1 VEGEDLAP
9 TVEAG
14 ATVAEVV
21 TIAEGVIT
29 VALLDVEMVT
39 AVHVRPAE
47 VAVAGT
53 GRSARSAT
61 SPATKLRAVSSGS
74 SKITSESTTMAG
86 TWSVKLL

>member
-1 VEGEDLAP
+1 VGVEDPAP
-9 TVEAG
+9 VVEAG

-21 TIAEGVIT
+21 TIAEVVTT

-47 VAVAGT
+47 AEVAGT

-74 SKITSESTTMAG
+74 SKIILELTTMAG
-86 TWSVKLL
+86 TWSV